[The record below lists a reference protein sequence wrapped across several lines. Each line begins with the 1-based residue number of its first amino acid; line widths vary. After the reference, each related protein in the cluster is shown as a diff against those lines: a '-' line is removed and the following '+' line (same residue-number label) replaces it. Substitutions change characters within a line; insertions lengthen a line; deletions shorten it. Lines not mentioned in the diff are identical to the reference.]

1 NLSFNTNVPLL
12 ESKSEPAV
20 KYMHVPDD
28 LKSIDHYFGIY
39 YPKCVDEVKLLVNH
53 GRKNKKIVRCKGSG
67 HSPKD
72 AILSNGINMKL
83 VGKLIDVEKIEEMG
97 EGPNRRAIYKVGGGC
112 HIGKNPWDI
121 TSTLENS

>member
-1 NLSFNTNVPLL
+1 MASKIEGIEEITSEELQQIFEYIESNLSFNTNVPLL

-53 GRKNKKIVRCKGSG
+53 GRKNKKIVRCKGS
-67 HSPKD
+67 
-72 AILSNGINMKL
+72 
-83 VGKLIDVEKIEEMG
+83 
-97 EGPNRRAIYKVGGGC
+97 
-112 HIGKNPWDI
+112 
-121 TSTLENS
+121 